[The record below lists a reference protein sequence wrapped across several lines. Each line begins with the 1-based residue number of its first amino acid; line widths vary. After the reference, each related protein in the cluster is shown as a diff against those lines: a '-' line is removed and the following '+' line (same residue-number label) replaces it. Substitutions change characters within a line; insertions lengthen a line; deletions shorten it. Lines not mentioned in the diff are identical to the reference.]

1 MISKPLIAAAA
12 VATALAVAVPAATH
26 AQAPGA
32 RTLNFV
38 EQAKGTKV
46 VFVDNGKHGPSA
58 GDAIVLTIPL
68 VDAAG
73 AKLGT
78 ATATCTATSIPKS
91 AEPPTL
97 CQGVFAL
104 ADGDIV
110 VSGRVGSGADYLAV
124 VGGTGAYAGARGTMD
139 STDEK
144 TGAHDVVTLLG

>member
-1 MISKPLIAAAA
+1 VSRRYIALAAVGLVALIA
-12 VATALAVAVPAATH
+12 VPSGH

-32 RTLNFV
+32 RTLNFT

-46 VFVDNGKHGPSA
+46 VFVDNGKHGPST

-78 ATATCTATSIPKS
+78 ATATCTATSVPKN

-97 CQGVFAL
+97 CQGVLPL

-110 VSGRVGSGADYLAV
+110 VSGRVTPGADHLAV

-144 TGAHDVVTLLG
+144 TGAHDVVTLLP

>member
-1 MISKPLIAAAA
+1 MISKRFIAAA
-12 VATALAVAVPAATH
+12 VLATLAVAVPATH
-26 AQAPGA
+26 AQTPGA
-32 RTLNFV
+32 RTLNFT

-58 GDAIVLTIPL
+58 GDGIVLTIPL

-91 AEPPTL
+91 EEPPTL
-97 CQGVFAL
+97 CQAVFPL

-110 VSGRVGSGADYLAV
+110 VSGRVTPGADHLAV

-139 STDEK
+139 STDDK
-144 TGAHDVVTLLG
+144 TGSHDVVTLLP